1 MTGLLEQLIAIPSLS
16 RDEKAVADFLE
27 AWLTREGLAPHRC
40 GNNLWCSHGEGPAVL
55 LDAHID
61 TVKPVSGWTRDP
73 FTPSVENGR
82 LYGLGSNDDGASVVS
97 LIAAYK
103 QLISKPQPYTLVLS
117 LSAEE
122 ESSGRNGLEIS
133 LREIEAACGPV
144 TCGVFGEPTSLEMVI
159 AEKGLMVLDCT
170 VEGVAGH
177 AARNTGVNA
186 IYQALPAIE
195 WFRSKQFD
203 KVSDLLGPVK
213 MTVTQIQAGTQHNV
227 IPDRCTF
234 VVDVRSN
241 GLYTNEELLGLIQAE
256 APCEVVARSTRLCGS
271 SIPAD
276 HPLVQRGLAL
286 GLPAVGSPTLSNQAL
301 VRFPSV
307 KLGPGDS
314 PRSHTADEYVD
325 IADIPRAVDLYV
337 QLLNDLEIPSLRSE

>member
-1 MTGLLEQLIAIPSLS
+1 MTALLQQLIAIPSLS
-16 RDEKAVADFLE
+16 RDEKAVADFLQ
-27 AWLTREGLAPHRC
+27 AWLTQEGLSPHRC
-40 GNNLWCSHGEGPAVL
+40 GNNLWCSHGEGPAIL

-61 TVKPVSGWTRDP
+61 TVKPVAGWTRDP
-73 FTPSVENGR
+73 FTPAVEDGR
-82 LYGLGSNDDGASVVS
+82 LYGLGSNDDGASAVA
-97 LIAAYK
+97 LIEAYK
-103 QLISKPQPYTLVLS
+103 RLISKPQPYTLVLS

-144 TCGVFGEPTSLEMVI
+144 ACGVFGEPTSLEMVV

-170 VEGVAGH
+170 VSGVAGH

-186 IYQALPAIE
+186 IYKALPAIE
-195 WFRSKQFD
+195 WFRNKQFG

-241 GLYTNEELLGLIQAE
+241 GLYTNEELLALIQIE
-256 APCEVVARSTRLCGS
+256 APCTVEARSTRLCGS
-271 SIPAD
+271 AIAPD
-276 HPLVQRGLAL
+276 HPLVRRGLAL
-286 GLPAVGSPTLSNQAL
+286 GLPSAGSPTLSNQAL
-301 VRFPSV
+301 VRFPSI

-314 PRSHTADEYVD
+314 QRSHTADEYVKVED
-325 IADIPRAVDLYV
+325 IGKAVDLYV
-337 QLLNDLEIPSLRSE
+337 KLLDGLTL

>member
-1 MTGLLEQLIAIPSLS
+1 MTGLLEKLISIPSLS

-27 AWLTREGLAPHRC
+27 GRLAGEGLHPHRC
-40 GNNLWCSHGEGPAVL
+40 GNNLWCAAGKGPVVL

-73 FTPSVENGR
+73 FTPTIEEGR
-82 LYGLGSNDDGASVVS
+82 LYGLGSNDDGASVVAV
-97 LIAAYK
+97 IEAYK
-103 QLISKPQPYTLVLS
+103 RLISKPQPYTLVLS

-133 LREIEAACGPV
+133 LKEIEAACGPV
-144 TCGVFGEPTSLEMVI
+144 ACGVFGEPTSLEMVV
-159 AEKGLMVLDCT
+159 AEKGLMVLDCS
-170 VEGVAGH
+170 VKGIAGH

-186 IYQALPAIE
+186 IYEALPAIE
-195 WFRSKQFD
+195 WFRYKRFER
-203 KVSDLLGPVK
+203 VSDLLGPVK
-213 MTVTQIQAGTQHNV
+213 MSVTQVQAGTQHNV
-227 IPDRCTF
+227 IPDLCTF

-241 GLYTNEELLGLIQAE
+241 GLYSNEELLKLIQEE
-256 APCEVVARSTRLCGS
+256 APCTVVARSTRLHGS
-271 SIPAD
+271 AIAAD
-276 HPLVQRGLAL
+276 HPLVARGLAL
-286 GLPAVGSPTLSNQAL
+286 GLPTVGSPTLSNQAL

-325 IADIPRAVDLYV
+325 IEDIGRAVEIYV
-337 QLLNDLEIPSLRSE
+337 KLLDGLTL

>member
-1 MTGLLEQLIAIPSLS
+1 MTELLQKLISIPSLS

-27 AWLTREGLAPHRC
+27 TWLSDAGLNPHRC
-40 GNNLWCSHGEGPAVL
+40 GNNLWCCHGEGPAIL

-73 FTPSVENGR
+73 FTPSVEGGR
-82 LYGLGSNDDGASVVS
+82 LYGLGSNDDGASVVALIEAYRR
-97 LIAAYK
+97 LIARP
-103 QLISKPQPYTLVLS
+103 QLYTLVLS

-133 LREIEAACGPV
+133 LAEIEAACGPV
-144 TCGVFGEPTSLEMVI
+144 VCGVFGEPTSLEMVV
-159 AEKGLMVLDCT
+159 AEKGLMVLDCS
-170 VEGVAGH
+170 VKGVAGH

-186 IYQALPAIE
+186 IYKAIPAVQ
-195 WFRSKQFD
+195 WFKDKQFD

-213 MTVTQIQAGTQHNV
+213 MTVTQINAGTQHNV
-227 IPDRCTF
+227 IPDLCTF

-241 GLYTNEELLGLIQAE
+241 GLYSNEELLDLVQAE
-256 APCEVVARSTRLCGS
+256 APCTVEARSVRLCGS
-271 SIPAD
+271 SIAAD
-276 HPLVQRGLAL
+276 HPLVKRGLAL

-314 PRSHTADEYVD
+314 PRSHTADEYVMIDD
-325 IADIPRAVDLYV
+325 IGKAVEIYV
-337 QLLNDLEIPSLRSE
+337 SLLDQLVV